1 MSNDTIVCGKC
12 CIWSS
17 CQAKY
22 SVEGCL
28 AKKKFARVSFKLQ
41 SALTANDLLVKQLA
55 KAENEIAR
63 LNKSLKEWELWK
75 ETL

>member
-1 MSNDTIVCGKC
+1 MSNEANLSEKEKWLNLSQSLEKDLDRIRF
-12 CIWSS
+12 
-17 CQAKY
+17 
-22 SVEGCL
+22 E
-28 AKKKFARVSFKLQ
+28 LQ

-55 KAENEIAR
+55 EAENEIAR